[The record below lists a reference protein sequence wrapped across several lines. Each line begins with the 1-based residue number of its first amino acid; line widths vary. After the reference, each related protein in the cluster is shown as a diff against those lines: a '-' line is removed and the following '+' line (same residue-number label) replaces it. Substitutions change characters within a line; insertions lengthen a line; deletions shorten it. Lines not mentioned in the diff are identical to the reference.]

1 MVTYSSILALKI
13 PWTEEPGRL
22 HTVQVTKSWP
32 PLSTHAISHQR
43 KYMTCCFLKS
53 AYWAAYEKPV
63 SARDTLTLRLE
74 KNQKS
79 LKLQDS
85 SPSAR
90 REIGGYKSRWEP
102 KTEQLIKILGR

>member
-22 HTVQVTKSWP
+22 HTVHVTKSWP

-43 KYMTCCFLKS
+43 KYMTCCFLIS
-53 AYWAAYEKPV
+53 TDWAAYEEPI
-63 SARDTLTLRLE
+63 SARDTLTLKLE

-79 LKLQDS
+79 LKLQDPS
-85 SPSAR
+85 LSAR
-90 REIGGYKSRWEP
+90 REITG
-102 KTEQLIKILGR
+102 